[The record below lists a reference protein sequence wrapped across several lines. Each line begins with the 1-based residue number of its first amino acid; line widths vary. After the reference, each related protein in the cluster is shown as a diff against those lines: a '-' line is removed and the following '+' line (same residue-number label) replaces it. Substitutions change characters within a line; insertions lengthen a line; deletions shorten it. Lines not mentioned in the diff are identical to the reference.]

1 VPVPVPV
8 LVLGVSLLPPQA
20 TRQQNRAKNISSN
33 NDREN
38 FALVDFI
45 ILISFL

>member
-8 LVLGVSLLPPQA
+8 LEVLLLPPQA
-20 TRQQNRAKNISSN
+20 IRKQNRGKNISSN

-38 FALVDFI
+38 LALIDFI